1 MSMTGFQRYLPR
13 IAGLGRCDW
22 GLLWPRWEDDLGWDL
37 GRELFRYKSET
48 HRRMAGDAF
57 R

>member
-1 MSMTGFQRYLPR
+1 MIVIGIQRDLAR
-13 IAGLGRCDW
+13 IAGSGRCDW
-22 GLLWPRWEDDLGWDL
+22 GLLWPRWEDDLGQEL

-57 R
+57 C

>member
-1 MSMTGFQRYLPR
+1 MIMLGIQRDLAR
-13 IAGLGRCDW
+13 IAGSGRCDW

-57 R
+57 C